1 MINKLVPASLRKLL
15 TALAP
20 TIVRIREE
28 SATNYL
34 ALCRNN
40 RRRQQV
46 IAGLVCC
53 AGLTFFMT
61 LSRMQSATTSLGLTT
76 PVLIATSSIEQG
88 DIITAQLFSLRT
100 YPRAAVAPT
109 ALHDLQFG
117 LVAQQSISIGELLT
131 TTNTGTSTSK
141 QLQLPVGFRS
151 VAVVPPAALSPMQV
165 GDHVDII
172 ANGVVLA
179 ADALVLSLMENTT
192 GEVTGVIVTRVIV
205 TGVIVAVQAEL
216 SAAVASAAAIGDAT
230 LVVSS

>member
-1 MINKLVPASLRKLL
+1 MNNKLVPASLHKLL
-15 TALAP
+15 GTIAP
-20 TIVRIREE
+20 VITRFREM
-28 SATNYL
+28 SAANYL

-46 IAGLVCC
+46 IAVLVSC
-53 AGLTFFMT
+53 AGLTFFVT
-61 LSRMQSATTSLGLTT
+61 LSRMQSATASLGLTT
-76 PVLIATSSIEQG
+76 PVLIATSIIEPG
-88 DIITAQLFSLRT
+88 DTITTQLFSLRT
-100 YPRAAVAPT
+100 LPRSAVAPT

-131 TTNTGTSTSK
+131 TTNTGMTAST
-141 QLQLPVGFRS
+141 QLQLPIGLRS
-151 VAVVPPAALSPMQV
+151 VAIVPPAALPPMRV

-192 GEVTGVIVTRVIV
+192 GEVI
-205 TGVIVAVQAEL
+205 GVIVAVPAEL

>member
-1 MINKLVPASLRKLL
+1 MNNKLVPASLHKLVV
-15 TALAP
+15 AIAP
-20 TIVRIREE
+20 VIVRIREMG
-28 SATNYL
+28 ATNYL

-40 RRRQQV
+40 RRQHQV

-53 AGLTFFMT
+53 AALTFFIT
-61 LSRMQSATTSLGLTT
+61 LSRMQSATRSLGLTT
-76 PVLIATSSIEQG
+76 PVLIATSSIEPG
-88 DIITAQLFSLRT
+88 DIITSQLFSLRAL
-100 YPRAAVAPT
+100 PRSAVAPT
-109 ALHDLQFG
+109 ALHDLQTG

-141 QLQLPVGFRS
+141 QLQLPIGFRS
-151 VAVVPPAALSPMQV
+151 VAIVPPAALPPMQV

-192 GEVTGVIVTRVIV
+192 SEVV
-205 TGVIVAVQAEL
+205 GVIVAVPAEL

>member
-1 MINKLVPASLRKLL
+1 MTNKSIPASFSKLRTTLSPFI
-15 TALAP
+15 A
-20 TIVRIREE
+20 RIRDWC
-28 SATNYL
+28 ATHYL

-53 AGLTFFMT
+53 AALTFFVT
-61 LSRMQSATTSLGLTT
+61 ISRMQSATSSLGETT
-76 PVLIATSSIEQG
+76 SVLIATSSIEQG
-88 DIITAQLFSLRT
+88 DIITTQLFSLHT
-100 YPRAAVAPT
+100 YPHAAVAPT
-109 ALHDLQFG
+109 ALHDVQIG

-141 QLQLPVGFRS
+141 QLQLPTGFRS
-151 VAVVPPAALSPMQV
+151 VAIVPPAALPPMQV

-179 ADALVLSLMENTT
+179 ADALVLSLIENTP
-192 GEVTGVIVTRVIV
+192 GEVTGVIV
-205 TGVIVAVQAEL
+205 TGVIVAVPAEL

>member
-1 MINKLVPASLRKLL
+1 MINKLVPASLHKF
-15 TALAP
+15 LAAIAP
-20 TIVRIREE
+20 VIMRIREI
-28 SATNYL
+28 SAANYL

-40 RRRQQV
+40 RRRQQA

-53 AGLTFFMT
+53 AALTFFVTM
-61 LSRMQSATTSLGLTT
+61 SRMQSATSSLGKTT
-76 PVLIATSSIEQG
+76 SVLIATSDIKPG
-88 DIITAQLFSLRT
+88 DLITPQLFNRHTL
-100 YPRAAVAPT
+100 PRSAVAPT
-109 ALHDLQFG
+109 ALHDVQIG

-151 VAVVPPAALSPMQV
+151 VAIMPPAALPPIQV

-179 ADALVLSLMENTT
+179 VDALVLSLMENTA
-192 GEVTGVIVTRVIV
+192 GVITGVIA
-205 TGVIVAVQAEL
+205 AVPAEL

>member
-1 MINKLVPASLRKLL
+1 MTPKRISAPFSKLRTTLSPVIA
-15 TALAP
+15 
-20 TIVRIREE
+20 RIRDWC
-28 SATNYL
+28 ATNYL

-53 AGLTFFMT
+53 AAVTFFVT
-61 LSRMQSATTSLGLTT
+61 LSRMQSATRSLGATVV
-76 PVLIATSSIEQG
+76 VLVASHNIGPGDAITS
-88 DIITAQLFSLRT
+88 QLFVTRT
-100 YPRAAVAPT
+100 FVRSAVAPT
-109 ALHDLQFG
+109 ALHTVQLG

-141 QLQLPVGFRS
+141 QLQLPIGFRS
-151 VAVVPPAALSPMQV
+151 VAIVPPAALPPMQV

-172 ANGVVLA
+172 ANSVVLA
-179 ADALVLSLMENTT
+179 ADALVLSLIENTP
-192 GEVTGVIVTRVIV
+192 GVI
-205 TGVIVAVQAEL
+205 TGVIVAVPAEL

>member
-1 MINKLVPASLRKLL
+1 M
-15 TALAP
+15 
-20 TIVRIREE
+20 
-28 SATNYL
+28 
-34 ALCRNN
+34 
-40 RRRQQV
+40 
-46 IAGLVCC
+46 
-53 AGLTFFMT
+53 FFIT
-61 LSRMQSATTSLGLTT
+61 LSRMQSATSSLGKTT
-76 PVLIATSSIEQG
+76 SVLIATSNIKPG
-88 DIITAQLFSLRT
+88 DLITPQLFNPHTL
-100 YPRAAVAPT
+100 PRSAVAPT
-109 ALHDLQFG
+109 ALHDVQIG

-151 VAVVPPAALSPMQV
+151 VAIVPPAALPPIQV

-192 GEVTGVIVTRVIV
+192 GVITGVIA
-205 TGVIVAVQAEL
+205 AVPAEL

>member
-1 MINKLVPASLRKLL
+1 MNNKLVPASLHKLL
-15 TALAP
+15 GAVAP
-20 TIVRIREE
+20 FIVRIREI
-28 SATNYL
+28 SAVNYL

-53 AGLTFFMT
+53 ASLTFFIT
-61 LSRMQSATTSLGLTT
+61 LSRMQSATASLGLTT
-76 PVLIATSSIEQG
+76 PVLIASSNIEPG
-88 DIITAQLFSLRT
+88 DIITTQLFILRT
-100 YPRAAVAPT
+100 LPRSAVTPT
-109 ALHDLQFG
+109 ALHDLQLG
-117 LVAQQSISIGELLT
+117 LVAQQPISIGELLT

-151 VAVVPPAALSPMQV
+151 VAIVPPAALPPMQV

-172 ANGVVLA
+172 ANGIVLA
-179 ADALVLSLMENTT
+179 ADALVLSLMENTNS
-192 GEVTGVIVTRVIV
+192 EVV
-205 TGVIVAVQAEL
+205 GVIVAVPAEL

>member
-1 MINKLVPASLRKLL
+1 MTPKRIPASFSKLRTTLSPVI
-15 TALAP
+15 A
-20 TIVRIREE
+20 RIRDWC
-28 SATNYL
+28 ATNYL

-46 IAGLVCC
+46 IAGLMCC
-53 AGLTFFMT
+53 AALTFFVTM
-61 LSRMQSATTSLGLTT
+61 SRMQSATKSIGATVVVLVASHNIGPGDAITS
-76 PVLIATSSIEQG
+76 
-88 DIITAQLFSLRT
+88 QLFVTRT
-100 YPRAAVAPT
+100 FVRSAVAPT
-109 ALHDLQFG
+109 ALHAVQLG

-141 QLQLPVGFRS
+141 QLQLPAGFRS
-151 VAVVPPAALSPMQV
+151 VAIVPPAALPPMQV

-179 ADALVLSLMENTT
+179 ADALVLSLMQNTT
-192 GEVTGVIVTRVIV
+192 SEVI
-205 TGVIVAVQAEL
+205 GVIVAVPAEL

>member
-1 MINKLVPASLRKLL
+1 MNNKLVPASLHKLL
-15 TALAP
+15 GTIAP
-20 TIVRIREE
+20 VITRFREM
-28 SATNYL
+28 SAANYL

-46 IAGLVCC
+46 IAVLVSC
-53 AGLTFFMT
+53 AGLTFFVT
-61 LSRMQSATTSLGLTT
+61 LSRMQSATASLGLTT
-76 PVLIATSSIEQG
+76 PVLIATSIIEPG
-88 DIITAQLFSLRT
+88 DTITTQLFSLRT
-100 YPRAAVAPT
+100 LPRSAVAPT

-131 TTNTGTSTSK
+131 TTNTGMTAST
-141 QLQLPVGFRS
+141 QLQLPIGFRS
-151 VAVVPPAALSPMQV
+151 VAIVPPAALPPMQV

-179 ADALVLSLMENTT
+179 ADALVLSLMENKT
-192 GEVTGVIVTRVIV
+192 GTVTGAVI
-205 TGVIVAVQAEL
+205 GVIVAVPAEL

>member
-53 AGLTFFMT
+53 AALTFFIT
-61 LSRMQSATTSLGLTT
+61 LSRMQSATSSLGETT
-76 PVLIATSSIEQG
+76 SVLIATSDIKPG
-88 DIITAQLFSLRT
+88 DLITPQLFNRHTL
-100 YPRAAVAPT
+100 PRSAVAPT
-109 ALHDLQFG
+109 ALHDVQIG

-151 VAVVPPAALSPMQV
+151 VAIVPPAALPPMQV

-179 ADALVLSLMENTT
+179 ADALVLSLIENTT
-192 GEVTGVIVTRVIV
+192 GVI
-205 TGVIVAVQAEL
+205 TGVIVAVPAEL

>member
-1 MINKLVPASLRKLL
+1 MNNKLVPASLHKLL
-15 TALAP
+15 GVIAP
-20 TIVRIREE
+20 VIVRIRKM
-28 SATNYL
+28 SAASYL

-40 RRRQQV
+40 RRQHQV

-53 AGLTFFMT
+53 AALTFFIT
-61 LSRMQSATTSLGLTT
+61 LSRMQSATDSLGLTT
-76 PVLIATSSIEQG
+76 PVLIASSNIEPG
-88 DIITAQLFSLRT
+88 DMITTQLFSLRSL
-100 YPRAAVAPT
+100 PRSAVTPT
-109 ALHDLQFG
+109 ALHNLQTG

-141 QLQLPVGFRS
+141 QLQLPIGFRS
-151 VAVVPPAALSPMQV
+151 VAIVPPAALPPMQV

-179 ADALVLSLMENTT
+179 ADALVLSLIENTP
-192 GEVTGVIVTRVIV
+192 
-205 TGVIVAVQAEL
+205 GVIVAVPAEL

>member
-1 MINKLVPASLRKLL
+1 MKNKLVPASLRKFI

-20 TIVRIREE
+20 TIVRIRQM
-28 SATNYL
+28 SAANYL

-40 RRRQQV
+40 HRRQQV

-53 AGLTFFMT
+53 AGLTFFVT
-61 LSRMQSATTSLGLTT
+61 LSRMQSATASLGSTT
-76 PVLIATSSIEQG
+76 PVLIATSSIKPG
-88 DIITAQLFSLRT
+88 DIITDQLFSLHT
-100 YPRAAVAPT
+100 LPRAAVAPT
-109 ALHDLQFG
+109 ALHDVQIG

-131 TTNTGTSTSK
+131 TTNTGTSASQ
-141 QLQLPVGFRS
+141 QLQLPTGFRS
-151 VAVVPPAALSPMQV
+151 VAIVPPAALPPMQV

-192 GEVTGVIVTRVIV
+192 GAVNDEVV
-205 TGVIVAVQAEL
+205 GVIVAVPAEL

-230 LVVSS
+230 LAVSS

>member
-1 MINKLVPASLRKLL
+1 MKNKLVPASLRKFI

-20 TIVRIREE
+20 TIVRIRQM
-28 SATNYL
+28 SAANYL

-40 RRRQQV
+40 HRRQQV

-53 AGLTFFMT
+53 AGLTFFVT
-61 LSRMQSATTSLGLTT
+61 LSRMQSATASLGSTT
-76 PVLIATSSIEQG
+76 PVLIATSSIKPG
-88 DIITAQLFSLRT
+88 DIITDQLFSLHT
-100 YPRAAVAPT
+100 LPRAAVAPT
-109 ALHDLQFG
+109 ALHDVQIG
-117 LVAQQSISIGELLT
+117 LVAQQSISVGELLT
-131 TTNTGTSTSK
+131 TTNTGTSASQ
-141 QLQLPVGFRS
+141 QLQLPTGFRS
-151 VAVVPPAALSPMQV
+151 VAIVPPAALPPMQV

-192 GEVTGVIVTRVIV
+192 GAVNDEVV
-205 TGVIVAVQAEL
+205 GVIVAVPAEL

>member
-1 MINKLVPASLRKLL
+1 MNNKLVPASLHKLL
-15 TALAP
+15 GVVAP
-20 TIVRIREE
+20 VIVRIREK
-28 SATNYL
+28 SAANYL

-76 PVLIATSSIEQG
+76 PVLIATSSIEPG
-88 DIITAQLFSLRT
+88 DIITAQLFSLHK
-100 YPRAAVAPT
+100 YPHAAVAPT

-131 TTNTGTSTSK
+131 TTNTGTSTST
-141 QLQLPVGFRS
+141 QLQLPIGFRS
-151 VAVVPPAALSPMQV
+151 VAIVPPAALPPMQV

-179 ADALVLSLMENTT
+179 ADALVLSLIENTLGT
-192 GEVTGVIVTRVIV
+192 VTGVV
-205 TGVIVAVQAEL
+205 TGVIVAVPAEL